1 MGEER
6 QGAKGHCLD
15 GAEAH
20 AAWRQR
26 NIGLVQAFG
35 HFSGVNNGSWKICW
49 SRRSSDSRRV
59 LIPSVESN
67 NHSVAMTRKRR
78 APSREK
84 YICVMPQFSPIC

>member
-35 HFSGVNNGSWKICW
+35 HFSGVNNGSWKIVGVDA
-49 SRRSSDSRRV
+49 R
-59 LIPSVESN
+59 LIQGE
-67 NHSVAMTRKRR
+67 
-78 APSREK
+78 
-84 YICVMPQFSPIC
+84 F